1 MQILYRTASAVRY
14 YILLINA
21 DLHSLTLAIHLVANY
36 VDAALETACV
46 DSALL

>member
-1 MQILYRTASAVRY
+1 MQILCRTADAVRY

-21 DLHSLTLAIHLVANY
+21 NLHSLTLAVHLVANY
-36 VDAALETACV
+36 VDAALETTCV